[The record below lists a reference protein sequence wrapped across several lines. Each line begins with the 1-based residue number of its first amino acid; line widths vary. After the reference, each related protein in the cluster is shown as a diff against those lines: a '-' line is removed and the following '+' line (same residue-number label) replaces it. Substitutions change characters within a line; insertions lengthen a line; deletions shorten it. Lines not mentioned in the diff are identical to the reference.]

1 MPNWSLQ
8 SAFFIVFSIICLFL
22 APKCVLEA
30 VYSKYHS
37 TRVIKYIQQVKNLCT
52 KQLYLMILWCHM
64 KCFALKNFWEREKKK
79 NTNKLNPD
87 SSKPHNYLQK
97 HKNFQLKCHVSRDNW
112 NSKTKIKSLTAV
124 RNGFKLIKL
133 QVKIVS
139 GKRQNP

>member
-1 MPNWSLQ
+1 MITAECIFHCFLHYL
-8 SAFFIVFSIICLFL
+8 FILS
-22 APKCVLEA
+22 
-30 VYSKYHS
+30 SKVRTWGRIFKIS
-37 TRVIKYIQQVKNLCT
+37 FNERVIKYNT
-52 KQLYLMILWCHM
+52 TGETPLYQATILNDSMVPHEM
-64 KCFALKNFWEREKKK
+64 LRFKEFLLREKKK
-79 NTNKLNPD
+79 NTNELNPD
-87 SSKPHNYLQK
+87 SSKTHNYIQK

>member
-1 MPNWSLQ
+1 MYQATILNDSMVPHEMLR
-8 SAFFIVFSIICLFL
+8 FKEFL
-22 APKCVLEA
+22 
-30 VYSKYHS
+30 
-37 TRVIKYIQQVKNLCT
+37 R
-52 KQLYLMILWCHM
+52 
-64 KCFALKNFWEREKKK
+64 ERKKK
-79 NTNKLNPD
+79 NTNELNPD

-124 RNGFKLIKL
+124 RNGFELIKL

>member
-1 MPNWSLQ
+1 MITAECIFHCFLHYL
-8 SAFFIVFSIICLFL
+8 FILS
-22 APKCVLEA
+22 
-30 VYSKYHS
+30 SKVRTWGRIFKIS
-37 TRVIKYIQQVKNLCT
+37 FNERVIKYIEQEKNHCT

-64 KCFALKNFWEREKKK
+64 KCFALKNFLREKKK
-79 NTNKLNPD
+79 NTNELNPD
-87 SSKPHNYLQK
+87 SSKTHNYIQK

>member
-1 MPNWSLQ
+1 MHFSL
-8 SAFFIVFSIICLFL
+8 FSPLFVYFKL
-22 APKCVLEA
+22 QKCVLEV

-37 TRVIKYIQQVKNLCT
+37 TRVIKYIQQEKNHCT

-64 KCFALKNFWEREKKK
+64 KCFALKNFWERKKK
-79 NTNKLNPD
+79 NTNELNPD
-87 SSKPHNYLQK
+87 SSKPHNYIQK